1 MYDIKKEDCLPE
13 NGIYVLAY
21 IDRDTINLDKQRTLL
36 DVTGHSFLHIYDDCV
51 AVNINKYIYG
61 QDEGKELL
69 MK

>member
-1 MYDIKKEDCLPE
+1 MPE
-13 NGIYVLAY
+13 NGIFVLGY
-21 IDRDTINLDKQRTLL
+21 IDRDTINLDKRKTLL

-51 AVNINKYIYG
+51 TVNISRYIYA